1 MSDSTTPAQ
10 PTPAEHQR
18 GSHTHAQLEDP
29 LYQRLAQSSD
39 FQELKARYRGF
50 VFPWTVAFL
59 VWYLLYVALSNW
71 ASGFM
76 GTKVLG
82 NINLGLILGLLQF
95 LTTFLIAWMYS
106 RHAAARFDPLAQKIK
121 AEFEASERGQ
131 A

>member
-1 MSDSTTPAQ
+1 MSDSTNPAQ
-10 PTPAEHQR
+10 HQP
-18 GSHTHAQLEDP
+18 GSHTHAQLDDP
-29 LYQRLAQSSD
+29 LYKRLSESDD

-71 ASGFM
+71 APGFM

-95 LTTFLIAWMYS
+95 LTTFLIAWIYS
-106 RHAAARFDPLAQKIK
+106 RHAAAKFDPLASKIK
-121 AEFEASERGQ
+121 AEFEAADSGEGGR